1 MKSKS
6 FMLMILSMGFGLIAA
21 IGISQVMGRNDGP
34 VVAGPKMAPVLVAA
48 AALDH
53 KALLNEEN
61 VRIENWPIEIIPEA
75 AATNI
80 DQIKD
85 MAIRT
90 RMSKGLPIM
99 MTDLVN
105 KNDVSRLN
113 IPKGYKV
120 VAIKVSE
127 DDTIA
132 GLLNPGDK
140 VDVIGLFKTQSR
152 TGEKRTFSKT
162 FLKALRVFSVNSQM
176 IANTGSR
183 TESSTRGNA
192 IVGVLV
198 TEKQSEAIVYVQ
210 KTGTLKL
217 VLRGD
222 TMDEEDNNDEDLLAF
237 GFPDQEQDDIDDK
250 NQDDA
255 TSSMSVGYGNSMV
268 IWEGNDPET
277 FTFKSGALPEPSN
290 RSSLSKNNDQ
300 EERDDEESSDSFDE
314 SDRRLE
320 EDQYRGE

>member
-21 IGISQVMGRNDGP
+21 IGISQVMGRNNGP
-34 VVAGPKMAPVLVAA
+34 VVAAPKMGPVLVAA

-75 AATNI
+75 AATTI
-80 DQIKD
+80 EQITD

-105 KNDVSRLN
+105 KNEVSRLN
-113 IPKGYKV
+113 IPEGYKV

-176 IANTGSR
+176 TANTGSR

-222 TMDEEDNNDEDLLAF
+222 DMDGEDNNDEDLLAF
-237 GFPDQEQDDIDDK
+237 GFPDQEQDDADE
-250 NQDDA
+250 NEEQN
-255 TSSMSVGYGNSMV
+255 SRSMGVSYGSNSMV

-277 FTFKSGALPEPSN
+277 FTFKSGALPE
-290 RSSLSKNNDQ
+290 SSGPRNLSRNDDQ
-300 EERDDEESSDSFDE
+300 EDREEEEGSDSFDE

>member
-21 IGISQVMGRNDGP
+21 IGISQVMGRNNSP
-34 VVAGPKMAPVLVAA
+34 VVAAPKMGPVLVAA
-48 AALDH
+48 DSLDH
-53 KALLNEEN
+53 KTLLGEEN

-75 AATNI
+75 AATSI
-80 DQIKD
+80 EQITD

-99 MTDLVN
+99 MNDLVH
-105 KNDVSRLN
+105 KNEVSRLN
-113 IPKGYKV
+113 IPDGYKV

-132 GLLNPGDK
+132 GLLNPGDR
-140 VDVIGLFKTQSR
+140 VDVIGLFKTTSR
-152 TGEKRTFSKT
+152 TGEKRSFSKT
-162 FLKALRVFSVNSQM
+162 FLKGLRVFSVNSQM
-176 IANTGSR
+176 TANTGSR
-183 TESSTRGNA
+183 SESSTRGNA

-222 TMDEEDNNDEDLLAF
+222 ELEVDNNDEDLLAF
-237 GFPDQEQDDIDDK
+237 GLPDPEQEDLEDEE
-250 NQDDA
+250 N
-255 TSSMSVGYGNSMV
+255 SRSMSVSFGGNSMV

-277 FTFKSGALPEPSN
+277 FTFKAGSLPT
-290 RSSLSKNNDQ
+290 SSSPRNLIKNEGS
-300 EERDDEESSDSFDE
+300 EERDDEESSDRFDE

>member
-21 IGISQVMGRNDGP
+21 IGISQVMGRNNGP
-34 VVAGPKMAPVLVAA
+34 VVEAPKMGPVLVAA
-48 AALDH
+48 TALDH
-53 KALLNEEN
+53 KALLKEEN
-61 VRIENWPIEIIPEA
+61 VRIENWPVEIIPEA
-75 AATNI
+75 AATTI
-80 DQIKD
+80 EQIKD

-90 RMSKGLPIM
+90 RMSKGLPVM

-105 KNDVSRLN
+105 KNEVSRLN
-113 IPKGYKV
+113 IPEGYKV

-140 VDVIGLFKTQSR
+140 VDIIGLFKTRSR
-152 TGEKRTFSKT
+152 SGEKRSFSKT

-176 IANTGSR
+176 TANTGSR

-222 TMDEEDNNDEDLLAF
+222 DMDGEDNNDEDLLAF
-237 GFPDQEQDDIDDK
+237 GFPDQERDNADE
-250 NQDDA
+250 NQEQN
-255 TSSMSVGYGNSMV
+255 SRSMSVSYGDNSMV
-268 IWEGNDPET
+268 IWDGNDPET
-277 FTFKSGALPEPSN
+277 FTFKAGALPE
-290 RSSLSKNNDQ
+290 SSGQGNLIRNEGQ
-300 EERDDEESSDSFDE
+300 AERDEDESSDSFDE